1 MLLATPF
8 WSGSGS
14 GIFVTL
20 AECVRRVFI
29 QQCVDLIL
37 FVIKRKMIAG
47 VKREREVD
55 EDEEEGMSEAFIC
68 LKSV

>member
-1 MLLATPF
+1 M
-8 WSGSGS
+8 
-14 GIFVTL
+14 
-20 AECVRRVFI
+20 RRVFI